1 MSGARRSRRRGRAA
15 HDERGDAMVVW
26 CLLIAVML
34 LPLGGLSVDLWHGI
48 EVQRQLQSAAEDA
61 AVAGASGVD
70 VAEYRQT
77 GCIVLDPVLAVPL
90 AEANIA
96 SQGLG
101 PIAGADIVVTPD
113 RREMSVELR
122 EDVRLTLLSWVEGTR
137 PLVVVA
143 TATSGPEGSL
153 SGSGC
158 A

>member
-1 MSGARRSRRRGRAA
+1 
-15 HDERGDAMVVW
+15 MVVW

-34 LPLGGLSVDLWHGI
+34 FPLGGISVDLWHGI

-61 AVAGASGVD
+61 AVAGASGID
-70 VAEYRQT
+70 VAEYRRT

-101 PIAGADIVVTPD
+101 PIAGADIAVSPD
-113 RREMSVELR
+113 RREMSVEL
-122 EDVRLTLLSWVEGTR
+122 EQDVRLTLLSWVEGRR

-143 TATSGPEGSL
+143 TATSGPKGSL
-153 SGSGC
+153 PESGC

>member
-1 MSGARRSRRRGRAA
+1 MI
-15 HDERGDAMVVW
+15 VW

-48 EVQRQLQSAAEDA
+48 EVQRHLQSAAEDA
-61 AVAGASGVD
+61 AVV
-70 VAEYRQT
+70 EYRQT

-96 SQGLG
+96 SQALG
-101 PIAGADIVVTPD
+101 PIAGADIVVSPD
-113 RREMSVELR
+113 RREVSVELR
-122 EDVRLTLLSWVEGTR
+122 EDVRLTLLSWVEGRR

-143 TATSGPEGSL
+143 TATSGPEGTV

>member
-1 MSGARRSRRRGRAA
+1 MSGARRARRWGAAA

-61 AVAGASGVD
+61 AVAGASGID
-70 VAEYRQT
+70 VVEYRQT
-77 GCIVLDPVLAVPL
+77 GCIVLDPVLAIPL
-90 AEANIA
+90 AQANIA

-101 PIAGADIVVTPD
+101 PVASADIVVSPD
-113 RREMSVELR
+113 RLEMSVELS
-122 EDVRLTLLSWVEGTR
+122 EDVHLTLLSWVAGPR

-143 TATSGPEGSL
+143 TATSGPEGSV

>member
-1 MSGARRSRRRGRAA
+1 MAA
-15 HDERGDAMVVW
+15 HDDRGDAMVVW

-34 LPLGGLSVDLWHGI
+34 LPLGGLSVDFWHCI

-61 AVAGASGVD
+61 ALAGASGVD
-70 VAEYRQT
+70 VVEYRQT
-77 GCIVLDPVLAVPL
+77 GCIVLDPVLAVPM

-101 PIAGADIVVTPD
+101 PIAGADIVVSPD
-113 RREMSVELR
+113 RREMSVELT
-122 EDVRLTLLSWVEGTR
+122 EDVRLTLLSWVEGRR

-143 TATSGPEGSL
+143 TATSGPEGSVP
-153 SGSGC
+153 GSGC